1 MSASFPV
8 LGLLAAVALSL
19 PASAPYFTFTT
30 DGSVDV
36 TVTGNEARI
45 GMIPAE
51 VNGTPVLE
59 ISLGATNAEGSLS
72 LYMSGDQ
79 LPSTG
84 RYPVRPHWFH
94 QVGERHFHPCLIV
107 GSPEH
112 PLGVFHGDSG
122 WVMITR
128 AEAGRIAG
136 EFELQARGFLGAD
149 VGDESQRVT
158 VRGRFEARGDSTIS
172 AIESVS
178 PQAQ

>member
-1 MSASFPV
+1 
-8 LGLLAAVALSL
+8 
-19 PASAPYFTFTT
+19 
-30 DGSVDV
+30 
-36 TVTGNEARI
+36 
-45 GMIPAE
+45 
-51 VNGTPVLE
+51 
-59 ISLGATNAEGSLS
+59 
-72 LYMSGDQ
+72 
-79 LPSTG
+79 
-84 RYPVRPHWFH
+84 
-94 QVGERHFHPCLIV
+94 
-107 GSPEH
+107 
-112 PLGVFHGDSG
+112 VFHGDSG